1 MRRIKSRQLR
11 KQQMAAVA
19 AKKAEQLASDPYQPY
34 QPGAVWPRHRVLFE
48 GEFRPVIKTVKVVVT
63 EAEVKAAI
71 GDWRCTARRRK
82 QIAEV
87 H

>member
-1 MRRIKSRQLR
+1 MNYEKNKSRQLR

-19 AKKAEQLASDPYQPY
+19 AKKAEQLASDPY